1 MSNLQLLGTT
11 HDQPYWLL
19 RDRLL
24 ESPEIHFCL
33 KDAIR
38 IFDSKDAVDAY
49 ADATLLAELMAYRL
63 KVRP

>member
-1 MSNLQLLGTT
+1 MLDILGTT
-11 HDQPYWLL
+11 HDEPYWLL

-24 ESPEIHFCL
+24 ESPEIHFVL

-38 IFDSKDAVDAY
+38 MFDAKDAVDAY

-63 KVRP
+63 KVTP